1 MTKDKKDLSQFF
13 TKTRQEER
21 WFLKMHGLKNYFAI
35 FDSRYRSF
43 DPNISEIIKICD
55 PENGINVDQ
64 VIIIQNPTKLG
75 LDNNAAVFMRIL
87 NVDGREAEAC
97 GNATRCL
104 AWALMKNM
112 NRKEIRI
119 ETLAG
124 VLDCYLIEN
133 DWVKCHMGKISMK
146 PDDIPL
152 SKNINTSNADIN
164 IGPLTDAVITN
175 IGNPHITFFVDCLD
189 DIDIEKWAPKIQMNN
204 LFPEQVNVGVAEII
218 DMNNLRLKVFERGAG
233 LTAACGSGACVA
245 VYAAFKRKLIA
256 NKKINV
262 ILPAGN
268 MIIELGDDED
278 VLMSGPVSY
287 LHSGLWDHAE
297 YNKTNH

>member
-13 TKTRQEER
+13 AKTRQEER

-35 FDSRYRSF
+35 FDSRYQSF
-43 DPNISEIIKICD
+43 DPSISEIIKICD
-55 PENGINVDQ
+55 PENGFNVDQ

-112 NRKEIRI
+112 NTKEIRI

-152 SKNINTSNADIN
+152 SKNINTLNADIN

-175 IGNPHITFFVDCLD
+175 IGNPHITFFVDDLD
-189 DIDIEKWAPKIQMNN
+189 HQ
-204 LFPEQVNVGVAEII
+204 F
-218 DMNNLRLKVFERGAG
+218 
-233 LTAACGSGACVA
+233 ACV
-245 VYAAFKRKLIA
+245 
-256 NKKINV
+256 
-262 ILPAGN
+262 
-268 MIIELGDDED
+268 
-278 VLMSGPVSY
+278 
-287 LHSGLWDHAE
+287 
-297 YNKTNH
+297 